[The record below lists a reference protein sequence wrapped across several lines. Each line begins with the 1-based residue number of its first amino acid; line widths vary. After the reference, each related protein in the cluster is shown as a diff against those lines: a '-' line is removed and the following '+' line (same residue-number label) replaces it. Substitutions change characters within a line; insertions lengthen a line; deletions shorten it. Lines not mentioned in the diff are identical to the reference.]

1 MGTSEETNS
10 HGNGKKKKI
19 AGRSKDCETQSRHW
33 SLGSAEFPSPHLVTI
48 NIDIFG
54 DSSVPEM
61 GPLFKFFKEL
71 TKLKRNNCWVP

>member
-1 MGTSEETNS
+1 MEMV
-10 HGNGKKKKI
+10 KKKKKKS
-19 AGRSKDCETQSRHW
+19 AGPSKDRETQSRHW

-48 NIDIFG
+48 IIDIFG

-71 TKLKRNNCWVP
+71 TELKRNNCWVP